1 MFDKYAGDVLVDM
14 LIDWGV
20 DHIYGIPGDSINN
33 VIEAIRKKEDQLK
46 FIQVRHEEVGALAA
60 SSYAKLTGKL
70 GVCLSIAAPGA
81 IHLLNG
87 LYDAKA
93 DHAPV
98 LVITGQVASERV
110 GTNYFQEAKLQQMFD
125 DVSVY
130 NELIISEK
138 QLPAMVN
145 QAIRTA
151 YAEKGVAILTLPDD
165 IPANKIK
172 NEVQKNA
179 MLFADYEKKPK
190 EKDIIGAANL
200 IKKAKK
206 PVILAGKGA
215 KNARD
220 EVEHLSEKIGA
231 PVIVTLPGKGVLP
244 DDHPNN
250 LGHLGQIGTKPA
262 YQCME
267 ETDLLIMLGT
277 NFPYTDFL
285 PENAPAI
292 QVDTNVETIGFRY
305 PVSIGLVGDTAD
317 VLNSLDSHTE
327 TADSFDFLETYQGK
341 MKDWWQ
347 HIGKDEEESSNPIKP
362 QQVIPHLQNV
372 VNDDAILS
380 VDVGNVTV
388 WMAHHF
394 RMTKNQDLII
404 SSWMATMGCGLPGA
418 IASKIAYPERQVVA
432 VCGDGGFSMVMH
444 DFITAVKYQL
454 PMIVVVLNN
463 EKLGMIKYEQ
473 QVGGNIESEIDLA
486 PFNFAGFADLCGG
499 KGFRVERYEDLA
511 SAFNAAAEING
522 PVLVDVVVEDQPPLP
537 GHIDYSQAVTYTKHS
552 IKKFMETGKV
562 DVPPIKKGLK
572 RLGK

>member
-1 MFDKYAGDVLVDM
+1 MFEKYAGDVLVDL

-46 FIQVRHEEVGALAA
+46 FVQVRHEEVGALAA

-81 IHLLNG
+81 VHLLNG
-87 LYDAKA
+87 LYDAKN
-93 DHAPV
+93 DKAPV
-98 LVITGQVASERV
+98 LVITGQVASDRV
-110 GTNYFQEAKLQQMFD
+110 GTDFFQEAKLQRMFD

-130 NELIISEK
+130 NELVVSED
-138 QLPAMVN
+138 QLPSMVN

-151 YAEKGVAILTLPDD
+151 YAQKGVAVLTLPDD

-172 NEVQKNA
+172 NEIQKNA
-179 MLFADYEKKPK
+179 ALFADYAKKPK
-190 EKDIIGAANL
+190 EKDILAAADL
-200 IKKAKK
+200 IKHAKK
-206 PVILAGKGA
+206 PLILAGKGA
-215 KNARD
+215 KKARQ
-220 EVEHLSEKIGA
+220 EVLHLSEKIGA
-231 PVIVTLPGKGVLP
+231 PVIVSLPGKGVIP
-244 DDHPNN
+244 DDHPNC
-250 LGHLGQIGTKPA
+250 LGHLGQIGTKPSYEA
-262 YQCME
+262 ME
-267 ETDLLIMLGT
+267 DTDLLLMLGT

-285 PENAPAI
+285 PEGAPAI
-292 QVDTNVETIGFRY
+292 QIDQDVETIGRRY

-317 VLNSLDSHTE
+317 VLNHLDNHIEES
-327 TADSFDFLETYQGK
+327 ADRSYLETYQGK

-347 HIGKDEEESSNPIKP
+347 HIEKDEEASTTPIKP

-372 VNDDAILS
+372 VDDDAILS

-388 WMAHHF
+388 WMARHF
-394 RMTKNQDLII
+394 RMGMNQDLII

-418 IASKIAYPERQVVA
+418 ISSKIAYPDRQVVA

-454 PMIVVVLNN
+454 PMIVVVMNN

-499 KGFRVERYEDLA
+499 KGFRVERYEELA
-511 SAFNAAAEING
+511 STFKAAVEMNE
-522 PVLVDVVVEDQPPLP
+522 PVIVDVVVEDQAPLP
-537 GHIDYSQAVTYTKHS
+537 GHIGYEQAVTYTKHS
-552 IKKFMETGKV
+552 IKKFMETGKI
-562 DVPPIKKGLK
+562 DTPPLKKGLK